1 MNRNVGKTSDEMER
15 NDRRKESV
23 ETQHQCQVSLSLRS
37 SPACTWGTSYWTGYV
52 WTDRKR
58 NSASGERWTV
68 ANQQLE
74 LAELAA
80 ASALA
85 QFAAEPEPEP
95 AAEHTKNAAAR
106 GDNEAAWL
114 KYVRGDNKWK
124 CRQQQE

>member
-1 MNRNVGKTSDEMER
+1 M
-15 NDRRKESV
+15 
-23 ETQHQCQVSLSLRS
+23 
-37 SPACTWGTSYWTGYV
+37 
-52 WTDRKR
+52 
-58 NSASGERWTV
+58 

-95 AAEHTKNAAAR
+95 AAEHTQNAVAR

-114 KYVRGDNKWK
+114 KYVRGDNK
-124 CRQQQE
+124 

>member
-1 MNRNVGKTSDEMER
+1 MSSVPQSPIIPGLHLGHTILNWLRV
-15 NDRRKESV
+15 DR
-23 ETQHQCQVSLSLRS
+23 Q
-37 SPACTWGTSYWTGYV
+37 
-52 WTDRKR
+52 KR

-95 AAEHTKNAAAR
+95 AAEHTHNAVAR

-114 KYVRGDNKWK
+114 KYVRGDNK
-124 CRQQQE
+124 